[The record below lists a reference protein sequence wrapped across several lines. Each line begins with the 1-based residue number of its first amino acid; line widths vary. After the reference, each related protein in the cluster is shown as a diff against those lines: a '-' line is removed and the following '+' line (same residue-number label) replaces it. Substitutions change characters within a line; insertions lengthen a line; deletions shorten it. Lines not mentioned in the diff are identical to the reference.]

1 MPAQSRTQ
9 TPAIADQDR
18 IPMLAGRTAAIKNGG
33 RYRFALCCAALSV
46 SWSNPASAQQM
57 PAVLGLKPGMTLAAT
72 EALLASMQPK
82 LNQQSVTTHNPIAN
96 GASATM
102 YIKATSS
109 DAAGNTTIWLR
120 FSLLDG
126 RLETINYERDFAN
139 QTDYPSLPAVTQT
152 LVGEFGPYSMQQFR
166 TLIWQY
172 DHGGRKLG
180 GGTFAFASS
189 PANPHCTNSSNFG
202 EFGNANSELSHTG
215 LAVLGEMYS
224 ACDLAY
230 QFVPVSPDGISV
242 MSFTEDLVSYRIL
255 EDEAN
260 ALVTAL
266 QAEATQKAQQEQ
278 SDAARNKPSL

>member
-9 TPAIADQDR
+9 IPATADQDR
-18 IPMLAGRTAAIKNGG
+18 TPVLAGRTTAVRNLG
-33 RYRFALCCAALSV
+33 RYGFVLFCAAMSV
-46 SWSNPASAQQM
+46 SLPNPASAQQM

-72 EALLASMQPK
+72 EAVLDAMQPK
-82 LNQQSVTTHNPIAN
+82 IDQVSVTTHNPIAN

-120 FSLLDG
+120 FSLLNG
-126 RLETINYERDFAN
+126 GLETINYERDFIN

-152 LVGEFGPYSMQQFR
+152 LVGEFGPYSMEQFR

-172 DHGGRKLG
+172 DHDGRKLG

-189 PANPHCTNSSNFG
+189 PENPHCTNSSIVG
-202 EFGNANSELSHTG
+202 EFGNANPELSHTG

-266 QAEATQKAQQEQ
+266 QAEATQKARQEQ
-278 SDAARNKPSL
+278 SDAAKNKPSL